1 MSLPRRA
8 LLLDGVLLLLVFAAY
23 RAVLAAAGGPS
34 GIPYWDEYD
43 FLHMAGRLYET
54 GRFVRSPETSSLAV
68 VPTYWGVLFVRVAGM
83 SADTLRFS
91 VQALA
96 YAGAVALD
104 VWLLGRGLGRWARL
118 IVIGALFGGPL
129 TVGLMNAYT
138 SDVIFVTLQTA
149 ALLLLLTGLAGQ
161 RLLWLVLGSGAAV
174 LAFGAREIAAAL
186 LPGVLAG
193 LWLRRAAAPAYLAA
207 GGALVLTLLL
217 YLGLGLHARSGGG
230 AEHIWGALRQ
240 TARVPL
246 SPGHGLSRL
255 VPQVAYLS
263 VHLLEAAALN
273 LVPVAVLVARGL
285 PAAVSPRAGDPRR
298 ARVVRGVLVAAS
310 AVLAA
315 VDLLRLAGRGA
326 PWWQLGQLVGVP
338 LLVQDPQA
346 ASGLPAV
353 LWPAV
358 VLLADVS
365 LVVLLGGLAA
375 AAVGRGTR
383 LPALTLAVAAAATVL
398 VMALVDSVI
407 SRYAV
412 ALLAPLAMA
421 LALAIPRPLVGRR
434 TLLAASG
441 CLVTLF
447 AASLVVYRDYRV
459 TTAALWAGAGGLRDA
474 GVPARSIY
482 AGYEYL
488 GTQGVFSDRAAAMQ
502 PGESWN
508 EVVMRIDAP
517 YVVAVGALP
526 SGYDEV
532 EARQLDVLPGIRR
545 TIVVGHAR
553 P

>member
-1 MSLPRRA
+1 VTPPRRPLLLDAA
-8 LLLDGVLLLLVFAAY
+8 LLLLLFAAY
-23 RAVLAAAGGPS
+23 RAVLTAAGGPS
-34 GIPYWDEYD
+34 WIPYWDEYD

-54 GRFVRSPETSSLAV
+54 GTFVRSPETSSLAV
-68 VPTYWGVLFVRVAGM
+68 VPTYWGVLFARMAGM
-83 SADTLRFS
+83 SADTLRLS

-104 VWLLGRGLGRWARL
+104 VWLLGRGLGRWTRL
-118 IVIGALFGGPL
+118 IVIGAVFAGPL

-138 SDVIFVTLQTA
+138 SDVMFVALQA
-149 ALLLLLTGLAGQ
+149 VSLMLLITGLVGG
-161 RLLWLVLGSGAAV
+161 RLLWLALGSGAAV
-174 LAFGAREIAAAL
+174 LAFGAREIAAAI
-186 LPGVLAG
+186 LPGILTG
-193 LWLRRAAAPAYLAA
+193 LWLGRAGPRAYFAA
-207 GGALVLTLLL
+207 GGALVLALLV
-217 YLGLGLHARSGGG
+217 YLALGFHARSGGG

-240 TARVPL
+240 TTRAPL
-246 SPGHGLSRL
+246 SPRDGLSRL

-263 VHLLEAAALN
+263 VHMLEATALN

-285 PAAVSPRAGDPRR
+285 PAAVSTRAGNPRG
-298 ARVVRGVLVAAS
+298 ARVVRAVLVVAS

-326 PWWQLGQLVGVP
+326 PWWQLGQMVGVP
-338 LLVQDPQA
+338 LVPQDLWGVPGL
-346 ASGLPAV
+346 SGA

-383 LPALTLAVAAAATVL
+383 LPALTLVVAALATVL

-421 LALAIPRPLVGRR
+421 LPFAIRRPLVGRR

-441 CLVTLF
+441 FLVTLF

-459 TTAALWAGAGGLRDA
+459 TTAALWADAGGLRDA

-488 GTQGVFSDRAAAMQ
+488 GAQGVFSERAAAMQ

-508 EVVMRIDAP
+508 EVLMRIDAP

-526 SGYDEV
+526 AGYEEV
-532 EARQLDVLPGIRR
+532 DARQLDVLPGIRR